1 MGGISEISTT
11 GILFNANIRL
21 YTLKDNQYIL
31 YNKFTQEY
39 NENKVIDNINLLFDN
54 NNHFNILIKKEY
66 KDKFQVLENIK
77 QLDFNEFTIL
87 ITKSNKNKADLIKIL
102 KINI

>member
-54 NNHFNILIKKEY
+54 N
-66 KDKFQVLENIK
+66 K